1 MLGDIEDQ
9 RCFAHRRS
17 RSDQYEIRVLEAC
30 RPVVQICKAGG
41 KTGDVSF
48 DMARVLDLLD
58 GIDHDLADRHKAVG
72 VPSLRDLKDP
82 LLRVVHD
89 HFQVVFLRITRS
101 RYFLIGAD
109 HSAQQRFFRDD
120 LRVGPDIG
128 GGGHLLDQF
137 QYHSGAI
144 NFRRK
149 VLLPQAA
156 LQSHRIY
163 CDPVPVHFQNGRE
176 KHAILTGIEILL
188 LEHLR
193 GGFDRLCIHQ
203 HCAYYGLFRLYTVG
217 HHPPD
222 RIFFCHITLPVR
234 LH

>member
-17 RSDQYEIRVLEAC
+17 RGDQNEIRVLEAGG
-30 RPVVQICKAGG
+30 PVVQICEARRKAC
-41 KTGDVSF
+41 DISL
-48 DMARVLDLLD
+48 DMACVFDLLYSV
-58 GIDHDLADRHKAVG
+58 DHDLTDRHKAG
-72 VPSLRDLKDP
+72 GIPSLGDLKDP

-120 LRVGPDIG
+120 LRIGSDIG
-128 GGGHLLDQF
+128 GSGHLLDQL
-137 QYHSGAI
+137 QEHSGAV
-144 NFRRK
+144 NFRGK
-149 VLLPQAA
+149 ILLPQPA
-156 LQSHRIY
+156 LQRHRIY
-163 CDPVPVHFQNGRE
+163 GDPVPVHLQNGRE
-176 KHAILTGIEILL
+176 KHAILTGVEILL

-193 GGFDRLCIHQ
+193 GGFDRLRIHQ

-222 RIFFCHITLPVR
+222 RIFFCHFTLPAL